1 MARNISRRKFV
12 AVLGGAIAW
21 PLPARAQRSTNPIVG
36 FLEIGSQIASATLV
50 AAFRQ
55 GLNEVGFGEGQNV
68 TIEYRWA
75 NGEAGRLPALA
86 EELMHIPVA
95 VLATGGG
102 DQTARAAKA
111 ATATIPIVSDF
122 GDNPVEIGMVASL
135 NRPGGNMTGVNQ
147 MIAELVTKQ
156 LGLLHELVPQVP
168 VIAMLVNPANPRRV
182 ETVTTGA
189 PAAARAI
196 GCDLQVLK
204 AVTDQDIDAAFMTA
218 AKQRI
223 GAFFVTP
230 DPSFFRRRQRII
242 GLAAQYAIPTLYVRR
257 EFAANGGLVS
267 YGTSLIDTY
276 RQVGAYAGRI
286 LKGEKPADLPVVQPT
301 KFELVINLKAA
312 KAMGLMVPAS
322 LLATA
327 DEVIE

>member
-1 MARNISRRKFV
+1 MVRFIDRRKFV
-12 AVLGGAIAW
+12 TALGSATAW
-21 PLPARAQRSTNPIVG
+21 PLAARAQHSAIPIVG
-36 FLEIGSQIASATLV
+36 FLEIGSQTASANFV

-55 GLNEVGFGEGQNV
+55 GLNEVGFVEGRNV

-75 NGEAGRLPALA
+75 NGEAGRLPTLA
-86 EELMHIPVA
+86 EELVQMPVA

-111 ATATIPIVSDF
+111 TTATIPIVSDF
-122 GDNPVEIGMVASL
+122 GENPVEMGMVTSL

-147 MIAELVTKQ
+147 MIAELVAKQ
-156 LGLLHELVPQVP
+156 LGLLHELVPRAS
-168 VIAMLVNPANPRRV
+168 VIAVLVNPANPSRV
-182 ETVTTGA
+182 ETVTSGV

-204 AVTDQDIDAAFMTA
+204 ADTDQDIDTAFMTA

-223 GAFFVTP
+223 GALYVAP
-230 DPSFFRRRQRII
+230 EPSFFRRRQRII
-242 GLAAQYAIPTLYVRR
+242 SLAAQYAIPTLYVRR
-257 EFAANGGLVS
+257 EFAANGGLAS

-301 KFELVINLKAA
+301 KFELVINLKTA
-312 KAMGLMVPAS
+312 KAMGLTVSAS

>member
-1 MARNISRRKFV
+1 MRRRSFITL
-12 AVLGGAIAW
+12 LGGAAAW
-21 PLPARAQRSTNPIVG
+21 PLRARAQQLAMPVLG
-36 FLEIGSQIASATLV
+36 FLEIGSQTASANLV

-55 GLNEVGFGEGQNV
+55 GLNEVGFVEGQNV

-75 NGEAGRLPALA
+75 NGEAGRLPTLA
-86 EELMHIPVA
+86 EELVQMPVA

-102 DQTARAAKA
+102 DQTARAAKV

-122 GDNPVEIGMVASL
+122 GDNPVEMGMVASL

-156 LGLLHELVPQVP
+156 LGLLHELVPQAP
-168 VIAMLVNPANPRRV
+168 VIAVLVNPANPRRV
-182 ETVTTGA
+182 ETVTSRA
-189 PAAARAI
+189 PAAVRAI

-204 AVTDQDIDAAFMTA
+204 AVTDQDIDTAFMTA

-223 GAFFVTP
+223 GAFYVAP
-230 DPSFFRRRQRII
+230 EPSFFRRRQRII
-242 GLAAQYAIPTLYVRR
+242 SLAAQYAIPTLYVRR
-257 EFAANGGLVS
+257 EFATNGGLAS
-267 YGTSLIDTY
+267 YGTSLADTY

-286 LKGEKPADLPVVQPT
+286 LKGENPADLPLVQPT
-301 KFELVINLKAA
+301 KFELVINLRAA
-312 KAMGLMVPAS
+312 KAIGLMVPTS

>member
-1 MARNISRRKFV
+1 MKRRNFISLV
-12 AVLGGAIAW
+12 GSAAVW
-21 PLPARAQRSTNPIVG
+21 PLAARAQQLAKPVVG
-36 FLEIGSQIASATLV
+36 FLEIGSQTASGNLG
-50 AAFRQ
+50 AAFRK
-55 GLNEVGFGEGQNV
+55 GLNEAGFVEGQNV

-75 NGEAGRLPALA
+75 NGEVGRLATLA
-86 EELMHIPVA
+86 EELVHIPVA

-102 DQTARAAKA
+102 EPTARAAKA
-111 ATATIPIVSDF
+111 ATATIPTVSDF
-122 GDNPVEIGMVASL
+122 GSSPVETGMVASL

-147 MIAELVTKQ
+147 MIEELVTKQ
-156 LGLLHELVPQVP
+156 LGLLHELVPRAR
-168 VIAMLVNPANPRRV
+168 VIAALVNPASPDRAK
-182 ETVTTGA
+182 TVTTGA
-189 PAAARAI
+189 QAAARAI

-223 GAFFVTP
+223 GAFYVAP
-230 DPSFFRRRQRII
+230 EPSFFRRRQRII
-242 GLAAQYAIPTLYVRR
+242 SLAAQYAIPTLYVRR
-257 EFAANGGLVS
+257 QFAANGGLAS
-267 YGTSLIDTY
+267 YGTSLADTY

-301 KFELVINLKAA
+301 KFELVINLKTA
-312 KAMGLMVPAS
+312 KAMGLTVPAP